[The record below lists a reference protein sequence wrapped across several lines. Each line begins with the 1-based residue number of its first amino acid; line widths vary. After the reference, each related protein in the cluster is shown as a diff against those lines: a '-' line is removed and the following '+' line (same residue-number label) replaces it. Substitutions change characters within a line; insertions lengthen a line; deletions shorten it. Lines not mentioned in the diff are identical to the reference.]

1 MNLLDDKPAHH
12 PGDRPK
18 QAVVWPEPRH
28 TENKIQQLRGSSKP
42 AVANITPTTEPS
54 QPRVQP
60 PTTPATV
67 SHVRVITKP
76 AVNGQ
81 KTVTVQFTHP
91 HGDPYFAGANVY
103 LRRAGTSQPVLVAG
117 GAKSPLQFTVPAHTA
132 PHSLHVT
139 SFGNWGETDVLSSPS
154 HPVRLV

>member
-1 MNLLDDKPAHH
+1 MNILDDKQAHH
-12 PGDRPK
+12 PGARPK

-42 AVANITPTTEPS
+42 AVSNLPATTDS
-54 QPRVQP
+54 SHPRVQP

-67 SHVRVITKP
+67 SHVRVITRP

-91 HGDPYFAGANVY
+91 HGDPYFAGASVY
-103 LRRAGTSQPVLVAG
+103 LRRAGTDQPVLVAA
-117 GAKSPLQFTVPAHTA
+117 GAKSPIQFTVPVHAA
-132 PHSLHVT
+132 PHSIHVV
-139 SFGNWGETDVLSSPS
+139 SDGNWGSTDVLSSPS
-154 HPVRLV
+154 RLVRLT